1 MSEEE
6 LSNAI
11 SALSDD
17 WGVEPGEDGDIGF
30 YAYVDGGYLPNLYS
44 SVSEALTA
52 IFGVVQA

>member
-44 SVSEALTA
+44 
-52 IFGVVQA
+52 